1 MKPELFIGSSVEGL
15 QIAEAIQT
23 KLQHEFNIDL
33 WTDGIFNVGNTTIDD
48 LIEKLNKTDF
58 GLFVFSDD
66 DISNIRGAEY
76 TSVRDNVLYE
86 LGLYTG
92 KLGRY
97 NTFIIKPSVTN
108 DLRLPSDL
116 SGIYIGTYNSSKLDN
131 PESAVSVF
139 SSQIKRQV
147 FDNTKYVLNGKWDF
161 SWNLK
166 DSENDPQTIS
176 EKLDVFHYGNILK
189 FQHTIDSQKYVF
201 NAEFKNP
208 YLTGTWKDVKGIGYE
223 GTFQM
228 KLNGQGNKFEGMWIG
243 WSNSGGIKS
252 DVCRL
257 EKV

>member
-15 QIAEAIQT
+15 TIAEAIQT
-23 KLQHEFNIDL
+23 KLHHQFNIDL

-58 GLFVFSDD
+58 GIFVFSDD
-66 DISNIRGAEY
+66 DISRIRGTEY
-76 TSVRDNVLYE
+76 STVRDNVLYE

-97 NTFIIKPSVTN
+97 NTFIVKPSESD
-108 DLRLPSDL
+108 DLHLPSDL
-116 SGIYIGTYNSSKLDN
+116 SGIYIGTYESSKLNN
-131 PESAVSVF
+131 PESAVSLF

-147 FDNTKYVLNGKWDF
+147 FDNTKYVLNGKWEF
-161 SWNLK
+161 SWDVK
-166 DSENDPQTIS
+166 DSNNYPKTIK
-176 EKLDVFHYGNILK
+176 EELDVFHYGNKLK
-189 FQHTIDSQKYVF
+189 FLHTIGSEKYVF
-201 NAEFKNP
+201 NAELKNP
-208 YLTGTWKDVKGIGYE
+208 YLTGSWKDIKGIGYE

-243 WSNSGGIKS
+243 WSNEGGIKS

-257 EKV
+257 VGV